1 MRFWDRQNAARAE
14 TRRLLL
20 AFAVIFA
27 STMML
32 AVVGW
37 IGMRDTEDALRET
50 AREFGTT
57 RLASK
62 VRPRLETVLECAISE
77 GILVRDPSGT
87 IRVS

>member
-1 MRFWDRQNAARAE
+1 MPSE
-14 TRRLLL
+14 GTRRDIGEVPYVELRN
-20 AFAVIFA
+20 AMVTVIKRA
-27 STMML
+27 YSMS
-32 AVVGW
+32 
-37 IGMRDTEDALRET
+37 TEDALRET